1 MDDEK
6 VNDVPESNGKVNP
19 IEYVDETS
27 NDEGLNRSEKTKVE
41 YIPMM
46 SDVINPDQNG
56 VGDER
61 VVEFGGSSSDRRK
74 TDNRVVN
81 DVGRILNSDCR
92 DFLLNNRIRD
102 PAWLRSSEHRLIKM
116 HGVAT
121 IVGRKAN
128 FKRYNTAPYQINKIM
143 KMNINNSK
151 SEANNSKGESNGS
164 LSSPLTA
171 SPVSNRSS
179 LSPSSSLSLLVIS
192 NLSPNGESFSATNLG
207 PSALKSLS
215 LKKSK
220 LSSKVGSNLSS
231 KNNTG
236 ISFIPRLLS
245 SSKLSPFVEK
255 NKENVPLFGGGATIR
270 ELMLPIYE
278 NADAYDVI
286 KIGVLCIND
295 RLYENYP
302 YNLILKKC
310 QQNLD
315 NLVPSSEISERIS
328 KRINEISDISDIKE
342 AERVIKSWHNN
353 DELFSDDFD
362 ASILNFIRNLFE
374 KM

>member
-1 MDDEK
+1 MSRRMDIKRSFIIKKSSNMSDPDGIGGKMQGHKAFDYYRKPADMVDRDVINAYGDCYPSGVEAEMVDQMHIDHQTFFSTDNSDGTCNRDEPVVVMGASLDEVMKMDAMMWSLQEALMKIEHDTNSTNDENGIIKVCENDSDERWIDEMNKRNMMVSSIIRDEICMDDEK

-121 IVGRKAN
+121 IVGRKVNWSHAVLCN
-128 FKRYNTAPYQINKIM
+128 DEK
-143 KMNINNSK
+143 
-151 SEANNSKGESNGS
+151 
-164 LSSPLTA
+164 
-171 SPVSNRSS
+171 
-179 LSPSSSLSLLVIS
+179 
-192 NLSPNGESFSATNLG
+192 
-207 PSALKSLS
+207 
-215 LKKSK
+215 
-220 LSSKVGSNLSS
+220 
-231 KNNTG
+231 
-236 ISFIPRLLS
+236 ISFI
-245 SSKLSPFVEK
+245 K
-255 NKENVPLFGGGATIR
+255 
-270 ELMLPIYE
+270 
-278 NADAYDVI
+278 
-286 KIGVLCIND
+286 
-295 RLYENYP
+295 RLYLDH
-302 YNLILKKC
+302 LIGYEGPEHIIFGSR
-310 QQNLD
+310 LD
-315 NLVPSSEISERIS
+315 VRKLGRM
-328 KRINEISDISDIKE
+328 DIPGD
-342 AERVIKSWHNN
+342 RKSVV
-353 DELFSDDFD
+353 
-362 ASILNFIRNLFE
+362 
-374 KM
+374 